1 MRKKRRSYAALFL
14 MKGELFVGFVPEPK
28 QRSAL
33 RLRLGAAYYRARRW
47 GLWLFGGTQFAKV
60 RPELSCPHLCAAHK
74 TPLFRPLKDLEQ
86 RLQENKVV
94 NLRLAAARL
103 DGAVLLPGESLSYW
117 RRVGNP
123 TKGKGHLGGMVLCN
137 GKVVPG
143 IGGGLCQLANL
154 LYWMTLHTSL
164 AVTERWHHGYDVFPD
179 CNRTQPFGS
188 GATCYYNYMDL
199 VVHNNTDAPWR
210 LHVHVTDTHLVG
222 EWRAAEPQAL
232 RYEVYEA
239 AHEMR
244 GEYWGGYTRHNTLRR
259 RVLDGGGTQ
268 VGDELVCE
276 NHAVMMYSP
285 LLPEGNV

>member
-123 TKGKGHLGGMVLCN
+123 TKGKGYLGGMVLCN

-143 IGGGLCQLANL
+143 I
-154 LYWMTLHTSL
+154 
-164 AVTERWHHGYDVFPD
+164 
-179 CNRTQPFGS
+179 GS

-268 VGDELVCE
+268 GGDELVCE